1 MGDWKS
7 SLRDKTIKYRSSVL
21 LIFFLGI
28 ILAVSSVIVY
38 YALLENAQD
47 MGQQIAYDYFAD
59 EERNLDVYKN
69 IIQLGSQYIDDME
82 KRGEDSKAISEWV
95 RDYLDK
101 TKTITGANSV
111 VPYVVIKGKVISEE
125 EGAENY
131 QLEEA
136 KWYRQAL
143 EAEGEVICTDV
154 YPDPVTN
161 KQIITIAQK
170 SDRYDNV
177 IAFHVLPENF
187 QGDFDVEDL
196 PERSSLFL
204 CDSQGTMLYGKSSMK
219 VPQSELPGYVSY
231 VHEKIEKKELE
242 DFNDYVYD
250 LEKNKRAVYYTV
262 SPDGWYYIITIPYD
276 TLLKRFNQVF
286 YMCLILFSIFS
297 AVIIIAIIMKNRT
310 DRNARRTE
318 ETIRVLENSYF
329 ALYRID
335 TKHGRYEMIK
345 GSEYAHAHLEKEGEY
360 EKLLEVLS
368 RQMSSETYEDFAA
381 SFSTKSIRNHLQSG
395 RNQFGGDFIR
405 TMDGKE
411 EWFNVL
417 LLSDMTLNQNEGI
430 LCFRVIEDAKR
441 RQIQQMRLLEEA
453 LQSAQQSRDSQ
464 RQFFSEMSH
473 DMRTP
478 MNVIIGTAERAEKSL
493 LDSEKVSR
501 HLKEIQDSG
510 RQLLGLISRVLNVSK
525 AEQRIALEN
534 KPFDLKEATED
545 IVKIFQ
551 YEAEEVD
558 KNFAFSC
565 DVKNRIVNS
574 DSLKISQILNNLL
587 SNALKYTDPG
597 DSISVEIRQKEH
609 KDCVRY
615 QIVVTDTGI
624 GISEKFMDQIF
635 LPYTREHRFGAMNR
649 SGTGLGMAIAKTIV
663 THMGGEISV
672 ASTLGQGTTFTVML
686 PLEVVEDE
694 TVISAERKTDEKEY
708 SLEKKNILLVE
719 DYALNMEIAT
729 ELLELKGAQVV
740 QAWNGKEAV
749 EQFEKSEQSFFDAIL
764 MDMQMPIMNGCEA
777 AKAIRALE
785 RGDAKKV
792 PIVAL
797 TANTFTED
805 MVQTAEAGMDAHLA
819 KPIQIDVVCR
829 TLGQLMSERTE

>member
-1 MGDWKS
+1 
-7 SLRDKTIKYRSSVL
+7 
-21 LIFFLGI
+21 
-28 ILAVSSVIVY
+28 
-38 YALLENAQD
+38 
-47 MGQQIAYDYFAD
+47 
-59 EERNLDVYKN
+59 
-69 IIQLGSQYIDDME
+69 
-82 KRGEDSKAISEWV
+82 
-95 RDYLDK
+95 
-101 TKTITGANSV
+101 
-111 VPYVVIKGKVISEE
+111 
-125 EGAENY
+125 
-131 QLEEA
+131 
-136 KWYRQAL
+136 
-143 EAEGEVICTDV
+143 
-154 YPDPVTN
+154 
-161 KQIITIAQK
+161 
-170 SDRYDNV
+170 
-177 IAFHVLPENF
+177 
-187 QGDFDVEDL
+187 
-196 PERSSLFL
+196 
-204 CDSQGTMLYGKSSMK
+204 
-219 VPQSELPGYVSY
+219 
-231 VHEKIEKKELE
+231 
-242 DFNDYVYD
+242 
-250 LEKNKRAVYYTV
+250 
-262 SPDGWYYIITIPYD
+262 
-276 TLLKRFNQVF
+276 
-286 YMCLILFSIFS
+286 
-297 AVIIIAIIMKNRT
+297 
-310 DRNARRTE
+310 
-318 ETIRVLENSYF
+318 
-329 ALYRID
+329 
-335 TKHGRYEMIK
+335 
-345 GSEYAHAHLEKEGEY
+345 
-360 EKLLEVLS
+360 
-368 RQMSSETYEDFAA
+368 
-381 SFSTKSIRNHLQSG
+381 
-395 RNQFGGDFIR
+395 
-405 TMDGKE
+405 
-411 EWFNVL
+411 
-417 LLSDMTLNQNEGI
+417 
-430 LCFRVIEDAKR
+430 
-441 RQIQQMRLLEEA
+441 
-453 LQSAQQSRDSQ
+453 
-464 RQFFSEMSH
+464 
-473 DMRTP
+473 

-551 YEAEEVD
+551 YEAEEAD